1 MHHRTEKKTL
11 ERQLFI
17 SFVSVS
23 TVLVLLTLGITLF
36 FEVERQN
43 RDIDATI
50 SSTAAYIASMDSV
63 VEMLENG
70 YPNTR
75 VKTTLDS
82 LAQNFSGLNVIAVY
96 NTQGLRFYHTNRQQT
111 GETFVRGDE
120 TAILTGSAPYITT
133 GYGTYGTQRRAFH
146 AIENEDGAI
155 IGFVMTSIFQSGI
168 REQTRTLILSCLLIL
183 CSVFGLGLLLSRVT
197 VWLLTRSLMGHHP
210 TELLD
215 LYLQQDEVLNSIQE
229 GLVATNADGTVVF
242 SNLVARQLFTETE
255 TPLQSW
261 SLKAL
266 FPETAC
272 DEVLRTGVASHNR
285 SCIIRDHQVLV
296 SEIPLRGEMEYRGV
310 LNIFHDKTEMMK
322 ISDEL
327 SGTKYMLDTLRF
339 FNHEFMNK
347 LHVILGYLQTGET
360 RKAMDF
366 IMNSSLLSSQAIRE
380 TADSIRISRLCA
392 LIIGKMMHAAELGIL
407 LTVSHDS
414 CCMEHDLLLPVG
426 DCVTLIGNLLE
437 NAIEEMAQS
446 QPAVREIN
454 LGIYCRPDCNL
465 FLCEDTGGGIPPDL
479 LPHIFEKGVSSKGK
493 TRGLGLYLVQQLVE
507 ENGGTLGLETEKG
520 VGTCFTLT
528 FTKREG

>member
-1 MHHRTEKKTL
+1 
-11 ERQLFI
+11 
-17 SFVSVS
+17 
-23 TVLVLLTLGITLF
+23 
-36 FEVERQN
+36 
-43 RDIDATI
+43 
-50 SSTAAYIASMDSV
+50 
-63 VEMLENG
+63 
-70 YPNTR
+70 
-75 VKTTLDS
+75 
-82 LAQNFSGLNVIAVY
+82 
-96 NTQGLRFYHTNRQQT
+96 
-111 GETFVRGDE
+111 
-120 TAILTGSAPYITT
+120 
-133 GYGTYGTQRRAFH
+133 
-146 AIENEDGAI
+146 
-155 IGFVMTSIFQSGI
+155 
-168 REQTRTLILSCLLIL
+168 
-183 CSVFGLGLLLSRVT
+183 
-197 VWLLTRSLMGHHP
+197 
-210 TELLD
+210 
-215 LYLQQDEVLNSIQE
+215 
-229 GLVATNADGTVVF
+229 
-242 SNLVARQLFTETE
+242 
-255 TPLQSW
+255 
-261 SLKAL
+261 
-266 FPETAC
+266 
-272 DEVLRTGVASHNR
+272 
-285 SCIIRDHQVLV
+285 
-296 SEIPLRGEMEYRGV
+296 V

-366 IMNSSLLSSQAIRE
+366 IMNSSLVSSQAIRE

-407 LTVSHDS
+407 LTVSHGS

-479 LPHIFEKGVSSKGK
+479 LPHIFEKGASSKGK